1 MQIKISRENGP
12 KLGLKKKKK
21 NLLES
26 ICIFRENNYYVL
38 EKYTHLLNGLAEN
51 SSLLAII
58 STLTIEGQRN
68 VVDKTWLL
76 ETNSLDL

>member
-12 KLGLKKKKK
+12 KLGKK
-21 NLLES
+21 NLLEG
-26 ICIFRENNYYVL
+26 ICIFRENNYYIL
-38 EKYTHLLNGLAEN
+38 EKYTHLLNDLAEN

-58 STLTIEGQRN
+58 SILTIKGQRN
-68 VVDKTWLL
+68 VVDKTRLL